1 MIGNRKLIWITGAI
15 IGIALIIILGYS
27 FKNKD
32 VVASVN
38 GEEIHKEELYK
49 LLTDQYGTD
58 ALESLISNKIVELE
72 VKKEKITVSDKE
84 MDSELDALIEAY
96 GGEDALKSSLETQG
110 FTMEDVKD
118 DVKFYIQTKK
128 LLEPRVEVT
137 DDEIKTYFEE
147 NKDSFATPEQVKAS
161 HILVEDEE
169 TAKEVKKK
177 LDEGANFEDLAKEYS
192 TDSSAESGGDLGYF
206 SAGDMVEEFEK
217 AAFSMKID
225 DISNPVK
232 TENGYHIIKVTDKKA
247 ATAAN
252 YEDSKDTIKE
262 TIYDQKIND
271 EYSTWLTEK
280 MEEYEIDRN
289 L

>member
-1 MIGNRKLIWITGAI
+1 MGNRKLIWITGAI